1 MCNLAMIH
9 EMEEKPKRDAS
20 LGLNSCLCDSSNS
33 SDGSSTQTVRLLA
46 QLSLPTFVLNRAYFV
61 CNDSYLVSAR
71 SHSDPSVFPPLGVGF
86 LSRLSQERERTH
98 FFRHY
103 GHYEQFRTIVSCAGD
118 SSLSIAARMKMI
130 ITSYKQS

>member
-1 MCNLAMIH
+1 MYNRAMIH

-20 LGLNSCLCDSSNS
+20 LGLNSSNS

-71 SHSDPSVFPPLGVGF
+71 SHSDPSVFPPLGIGF
-86 LSRLSQERERTH
+86 LSRPSQERERTH
-98 FFRHY
+98 IFFRHY
-103 GHYEQFRTIVSCAGD
+103 GHYEQFHTIVSCAGD

-130 ITSYKQS
+130 ITSYRLL